1 MFICFLSPTRPI
13 WFFFF
18 FSSKRRHTRSLRDW
32 SSDVC
37 SSDLRVVLRQQTPA
51 IAGCGVMR
59 APTPLQNGQAEIG
72 IFAERVARP
81 AARVIER
88 GAADQAH
95 GAVHDDRIRLVA
107 LHHAD
112 IEESR
117 VFGIHS
123 RMDETAP
130 AVTVIL
136 RRLDE
141 ADRGIREAR
150 YQGLQPVRMD

>member
-1 MFICFLSPTRPI
+1 
-13 WFFFF
+13 
-18 FSSKRRHTRSLRDW
+18 
-32 SSDVC
+32 
-37 SSDLRVVLRQQTPA
+37 
-51 IAGCGVMR
+51 MR
-59 APTPLQNGQAEIG
+59 APTPLQDGQTEVC

-81 AARVIER
+81 AACVIER

-123 RMDETAP
+123 CMDESAP

-136 RRLDE
+136 WRLDH
-141 ADRGIREAR
+141 AGCGIREAR
-150 YQGLQPVRMD
+150 YQALQPVRMDHITGIDDADDLSVLSRMRGRHAQRARLEAVKVLHTNKLEAATEVQAAGSDGL